1 MPAAPFRVRPARPG
15 DLPALAAMGAKLA
28 RQHHTFDPARFFL
41 PEEPIEDGYAW
52 WLGKELAR
60 KEVVILAA
68 VRTRDRAV
76 VGYAYGRVEPR
87 DWNALRDV
95 AGVGV
100 DLWVEPAARRHGAG
114 AALVEALIAALAGR
128 GVDQIVLGVAARN
141 RLARQV
147 FRGLGF
153 REVMVELARPARAAA
168 GAPAAP
174 AKPRRRRVPAG
185 RATPVDRK
193 RRVR

>member
-1 MPAAPFRVRPARPG
+1 MPAAPFRVRPARPE

-28 RQHHTFDPARFFL
+28 REHHAFDPDRFFL

-60 KEVVILAA
+60 RQVVLLAA
-68 VRTRDRAV
+68 ERARDGAV

-87 DWNALRDV
+87 DWNALRDRS
-95 AGVGV
+95 GVGV

-114 AALVEALIAALAGR
+114 AALVEALIAALAER
-128 GVDQIVLGVAARN
+128 GVELIVLGVAARN

-153 REVMVELARPARAAA
+153 REVMVELARPARAA
-168 GAPAAP
+168 PAA
-174 AKPRRRRVPAG
+174 AVKKRRKRVPTG
-185 RATPVDRK
+185 RAAPVDRK
-193 RRVR
+193 RRLR